1 MNGTSLA
8 GWIGAAAVLAA
19 CGSSRPSS
27 NPGGNGTDGGSD
39 DGGGGNDSGSSS
51 GGPTLYGLCSPG
63 APEAM
68 LGMFVSGTFGY
79 TLPLPAGQT
88 QEVTLTVL
96 NNGPTKATQ
105 MTDLTPQSSTLSYK
119 GGTYPG
125 TGGSCGTEL
134 AAGAT
139 CTLVVDV
146 VAPATGRQTS
156 LVVIQ
161 YYDGFIFTTDAHE
174 VEAVAVTG
182 TFAPTT
188 HSPLPAMPQN
198 GGQAPLSNVNFVTV
212 SFSDTPQDDQ
222 IQAYGDW
229 IVTSSYWLT
238 VGKDYGVGAGTH
250 QHVKLPEATP
260 NKIIDHDFQTY
271 LDQKVASGALPS
283 APQSVYAFFLSQATT
298 VTDVPSAAGWHNLSA
313 GGHDYAVILP
323 GCSPAPADIL
333 NQYTFVASHELAE
346 TATDPSPLSGYDF
359 GFGEGEVGDLCVG
372 VAVQDNYALTTIWS
386 NSAAAK
392 GGDPC
397 VPATGLPYVDV
408 DPSPAQVNIPAT
420 AGASVDVMLTG
431 WSTALVGDW
440 LLEVSVAGQAAG
452 ALTAKLDPTATDLI
466 NNGETVKLTVT
477 TDGSAPTGNTAI
489 VEVAAVAPSGAQA
502 LIQGVQL
509 IPVTV
514 VAP

>member
-1 MNGTSLA
+1 MKGSF
-8 GWIGAAAVLAA
+8 LAA
-19 CGSSRPSS
+19 WVCAALLTGCGSNHHSS
-27 NPGGNGTDGGSD
+27 SPGGSDNDGGSEDGGGNG
-39 DGGGGNDSGSSS
+39 GSSS
-51 GGPTLYGLCSPG
+51 GGPTLYGLCAPG
-63 APEAM
+63 APEAS
-68 LGMFVSGTFGY
+68 LGMFVSGTFGF
-79 TLPLPAGQT
+79 TLPLPAGQA

-96 NNGPTKATQ
+96 NNGPVKATQ

-125 TGGSCGTEL
+125 TGGTCGTEL
-134 AAGAT
+134 DPGAT

-161 YYDGFIFTTDAHE
+161 YYDGVIFTTDAHQ
-174 VEAVAVTG
+174 VEAVAVSG
-182 TFAPTT
+182 TFTPATHAP
-188 HSPLPAMPQN
+188 LAAMPQN

-212 SFSDTPQDDQ
+212 SFSDTPEDDQ
-222 IQAYGDW
+222 IQAFGDW
-229 IVTSSYWLT
+229 IVTSSYWLA

-250 QHVKLPEATP
+250 QHVKLSDATP
-260 NKIIDHDFQTY
+260 NKVIDQDFQTY

-283 APQSVYAFFLSQATT
+283 TPQSVYTFFLSQATT

-313 GGHDYAVILP
+313 GGHDYAVILA

-346 TATDPSPLSGYDF
+346 AATDPAPLSGYDF

-372 VAVQDNYALTTIWS
+372 LAVQDSYALTTIWS

-420 AGASVDVMLTG
+420 AGGSVDVTLTG
-431 WSTALVGDW
+431 WSTSLVGDW
-440 LLEVSVAGQAAG
+440 VLEVSVAGQAAG
-452 ALTAKLDPTATDLI
+452 ALTAKLDPTATDLL
-466 NNGETVKLTVT
+466 NNGETVKLTLT
-477 TDGSAPTGNTAI
+477 TDGSAPAGNTAI
-489 VEVAAVAPSGAQA
+489 VEVASYAPSGAQA
-502 LIQGVQL
+502 AIQGVQL